1 MLITRLTVGMDSLL
15 NQFASACAEHSVD
28 PAIALENN
36 NIVEALRR
44 RDLTEV
50 VRLLK
55 EEC

>member
-1 MLITRLTVGMDSLL
+1 MLIARLTVGMDSLL

-28 PAIALENN
+28 PAIALQND
-36 NIVEALRR
+36 NIVEALRQ